1 MGREIK
7 NRGLPFNLN
16 GTEWSA
22 STLLS
27 EKKEDFEGLSA
38 IHLDFINSGAE
49 VITTSSYSVTP
60 FDLGEERFLKLG
72 EKLINKAIEAAD
84 LARQNSGKK
93 VKIAGSVPPI
103 FGSYNSKI
111 DLSKAKE
118 FYPLIFNKLQSDE
131 RVDILLIETISSIE
145 EADATLY
152 FAAK

>member
-7 NRGLPFNLN
+7 NRGLPFNLH

-27 EKKEDFEGLSA
+27 EKKEDFEGLSN

-49 VITTSSYSVTP
+49 VIKISSYSVTP

-84 LARQNSGKK
+84 LAR
-93 VKIAGSVPPI
+93 
-103 FGSYNSKI
+103 
-111 DLSKAKE
+111 
-118 FYPLIFNKLQSDE
+118 
-131 RVDILLIETISSIE
+131 
-145 EADATLY
+145 
-152 FAAK
+152 